1 MRDNTE
7 NDGRGDGKGGSG
19 SRSKS
24 PLIVGLLNGFMPC
37 GPLQAMQIYAL
48 STGSALAGALAMFL
62 FAAGTLPLMFSLGAL
77 SSALGKRFTG
87 KAMTVGAVL
96 VVVLGLSMLA
106 QGWSLTGFVDGAA
119 SNTPGV
125 SGEPGDPSDPG
136 ISGGVGATGDPTI
149 PGDPSAPDDP
159 SEPGAPGATTDDNV
173 QIVNSTL
180 SSRGYPAITVTVG
193 TPVRWIINAPRN
205 SITGCNNR
213 MLISEYG
220 IEHSFTL
227 GENIIEFFP
236 EKVGKFQYTC
246 WMGMIRSTITVVE
259 AGAA

>member
-1 MRDNTE
+1 
-7 NDGRGDGKGGSG
+7 
-19 SRSKS
+19 
-24 PLIVGLLNGFMPC
+24 
-37 GPLQAMQIYAL
+37 
-48 STGSALAGALAMFL
+48 MFL
-62 FAAGTLPLMFSLGAL
+62 FAAGTLPLMFGLGAV
-77 SSALGKRFTG
+77 SSALGRKFTG

-106 QGWSLTGFVDGAA
+106 QGWSLTGFADGTAGNA
-119 SNTPGV
+119 PSV
-125 SGEPGDPSDPG
+125 SGKPGEPGTPSDPS

-149 PGDPSAPDDP
+149 PGDPSATGNPTIP
-159 SEPGAPGATTDDNV
+159 SDPGATGDQTIPPDATAGGEV

-180 SSRGYPAITVTVG
+180 SARGYPAITVTVG

-220 IEHSFTL
+220 IEHSFTF